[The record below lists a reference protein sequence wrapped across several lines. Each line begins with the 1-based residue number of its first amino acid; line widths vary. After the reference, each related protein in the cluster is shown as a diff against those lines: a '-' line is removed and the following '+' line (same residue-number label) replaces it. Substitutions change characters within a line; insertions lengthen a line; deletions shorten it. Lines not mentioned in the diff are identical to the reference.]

1 MKAKHTIKVN
11 GVFYREGEEIPE
23 IKKNIDPEEETENKE
38 NEPERKRVGRPPKNG
53 E

>member
-11 GVFYREGEEIPE
+11 GVFYRAGEEIPE
-23 IKKNIDPEEETENKE
+23 NKKNIDSEEETENQE
-38 NEPERKRVGRPPKNG
+38 NEPERKRVGRPPKSG